1 VRLKSRLEPL
11 SISVEAGLPSLKAP
25 LRQKPVGGYSVKGKC
40 ATRIEPEIFIAVLRE
55 NNGALLRRLLQTLD
69 GDKSLDARRLAR
81 CLIQQTELRD
91 LIPYHQRLLASHH
104 PAKAKRSNGGDRVT

>member
-1 VRLKSRLEPL
+1 MRDQNR
-11 SISVEAGLPSLKAP
+11 A
-25 LRQKPVGGYSVKGKC
+25 R
-40 ATRIEPEIFIAVLRE
+40 EIFIAVLRE

-69 GDKSLDARRLAR
+69 RDKSLDARRLAR

-104 PAKAKRSNGGDRVT
+104 PAKAKRSNGGRPVT